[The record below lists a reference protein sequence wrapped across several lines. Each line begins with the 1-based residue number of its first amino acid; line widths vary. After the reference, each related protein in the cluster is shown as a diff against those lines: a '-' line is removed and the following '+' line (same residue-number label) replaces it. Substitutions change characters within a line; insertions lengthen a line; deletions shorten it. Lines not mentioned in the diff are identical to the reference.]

1 MAHIFLKYNLFDT
14 YKTTLNFVLFCDFLS
29 GAGLMQGTS
38 TFWVVTQPLP
48 RAERATIPNL
58 KEERRGFYMSPNA
71 EIFIGEI
78 GLKSSD

>member
-1 MAHIFLKYNLFDT
+1 M
-14 YKTTLNFVLFCDFLS
+14 LFCDFLS

-58 KEERRGFYMSPNA
+58 KEERLGFHMSPIA

-78 GLKSSD
+78 ALKSRD